1 MKKRTILII
10 GVAAVF
16 AIIYISLGDQGSPKH
31 PTLNESAR
39 LPDEYLKNVA
49 YYEQSKRHENS
60 ANSLEKA
67 VAAIREIESD
77 VDNESF
83 EKLEQAITRLQNL
96 HQAILKSSLNTQEM
110 RSIFEYVLNSLTH
123 AELEVSE
130 MYAETNHLDKAN
142 LALKYAQLHVKNAIL
157 FHNDFWGKD
166 TEQLAIE
173 KHIFRE
179 MDSLLENEAVSPVE
193 YIFALDKMIK
203 EVDEVIEKQGREMK
217 P

>member
-16 AIIYISLGDQGSPKH
+16 AIIYISLGDQGGPKH

-49 YYEQSKRHENS
+49 YYEQSERHENS

-83 EKLEQAITRLQNL
+83 EKLEHAIARLQNL
-96 HQAILKSSLNTQEM
+96 HQAILKSSLSTQEM
-110 RSIFEYVLNSLTH
+110 RSTFEYVLNSLTH

-157 FHNDFWGKD
+157 FHNEFWGKD

-173 KHIFRE
+173 KHVFRE

-193 YIFALDKMIK
+193 YIFALDKMMK
-203 EVDEVIEKQGREMK
+203 EVDEVIDKQGKEIK